1 MIKKKKKKKKKR
13 EFEFNK
19 RLVVLTKIDISYI
32 LKIYSMQLLLYE
44 YWYTILKKVEVRIVI
59 FTKIIV
65 IEQFLKMN
73 NQI

>member
-1 MIKKKKKKKKKR
+1 MKKKKKR

-44 YWYTILKKVEVRIVI
+44 YWYIILKKVEVRIVI

>member
-1 MIKKKKKKKKKR
+1 
-13 EFEFNK
+13 
-19 RLVVLTKIDISYI
+19 
-32 LKIYSMQLLLYE
+32 MQLLLYE

>member
-44 YWYTILKKVEVRIVI
+44 Y
-59 FTKIIV
+59 
-65 IEQFLKMN
+65 
-73 NQI
+73 